1 MLLRTGTAAGHTG
14 CFNPYHEVVST
25 NPRTISVDAGGLG
38 GAGRVVA
45 VCFVMG
51 VGDGSTPTLDGSLVE
66 GQGLCEFNC
75 MLVCE
80 LRAGLRAWLGAQEVT
95 WWQ

>member
-1 MLLRTGTAAGHTG
+1 
-14 CFNPYHEVVST
+14 
-25 NPRTISVDAGGLG
+25 
-38 GAGRVVA
+38 
-45 VCFVMG
+45 MG